1 MQADRREKVLKS
13 LAFAGTALIIPI
25 LAAASV
31 VEKFCGSDFVHD
43 HIYTAFPL
51 LLLWG
56 LAGFSSLLYLLKRRM
71 WRRPAVFCLHLS
83 FLLILLGALLT
94 HLTGRQGR
102 LHLRTGEAPVRA
114 FSGSDGRSEA
124 LPFAVSLADFHLE
137 YYSGTAAP
145 SDFVSTLHIEDPDG
159 RTEGIVSMNRILR
172 HRNYRFYQSG
182 YDADGRGTHLSVSH
196 DPCGIAV
203 TYTGYLWLL
212 LSIIGFF
219 FERDSTFR
227 RLLRHPSLKRGLG
240 LTLAVGFLSAAPLGA
255 APRTLSREAAG
266 RFCDLNVYYNDRV
279 CPLQTLARDFTRKVC
294 GKTDYE
300 GLTPEQVLCGWFFFY
315 DEWKNE
321 PCIKIKDAQT
331 AKLLGI
337 EGKQA
342 RLTDFTDRNGYKL
355 AEALRSDGSIRRDAQ
370 AANEQFSVISLL
382 CTGALLRIYP
392 YSDPQ
397 SETLQWYSLA
407 DRPSGDMPYEQWLFI
422 RGSMDLVA
430 ERVALKDEAGMIGL
444 IDKIRQYQ
452 LKEGGTALPSA
463 LRFRAEK
470 CYNRIHFDKGLA
482 MTCLTLG
489 IGCFVV
495 FCLGPAFRRRISRRW
510 TGLLNGLLIGLFAY
524 LSLQI
529 GLRWFVSGH
538 VPLANGFET
547 MHFMAWCSL
556 LLTLVLQ
563 RHLPMLLPFGFLLCG
578 FTLLVAMMSASS
590 PRIMTLL
597 PVLQSPLL
605 SVHVLLVM
613 TAYTLLAFTLFDG
626 LTAVVLRC
634 LKRDCAAEIEYLRTV
649 SRILLYPAVF
659 CLTAGIFVGAVW
671 ANLSWGRYWGWDPK
685 EVWALITLLTYAS
698 ALHTESLP
706 CFRQPMFFHGFCIV
720 AFLSVLITYF
730 GVNFLL
736 GGMHSYA

>member
-43 HIYTAFPL
+43 HIYTAFPM

-212 LSIIGFF
+212 LSMIVFF

-227 RLLRHPSLKRGLG
+227 RLLRHPSLRRSAMIAAI
-240 LTLAVGFLSAAPLGA
+240 AVLSAPHVAA
-255 APRTLSREAAG
+255 APRTLSRETAEK
-266 RFCDLNVYYNDRV
+266 FCDLHIYYNDRV
-279 CPLQTLARDFTRKVC
+279 CPLQTLARDFTLKIC
-294 GKTDYE
+294 GKSTYE
-300 GLTPEQVLCGWFFFY
+300 GLTAEQVLTGWFFYY
-315 DEWKNE
+315 DDWKNE
-321 PCIKIKDAQT
+321 PCIKIKGAQT
-331 AKLLGI
+331 ALLLGI
-337 EGKQA
+337 DGKFA
-342 RLTDFTDRNGYKL
+342 RLTDFTDVNGYKL
-355 AEALRSDGSIRRDAQ
+355 DDALRSDDANRRNAA
-370 AANEQFSVISLL
+370 AANERFSIISTL
-382 CTGALLRIYP
+382 CTGSLLKIYP
-392 YSDPQ
+392 YAVPQ

-407 DRPSGDMPYEQWLFI
+407 DRPSGDIPYEQWLFI

-430 ERVALKDEAGMIGL
+430 ERIAVKDDAGAIVL
-444 IDKIRQYQ
+444 LEKIKQYQ
-452 LKEGGTALPSA
+452 VKEGGESMPSNV
-463 LRFRAEK
+463 RFRAEK
-470 CYNRIHFDKGLA
+470 IYNRANFDKPLA
-482 MTCLTLG
+482 MMCLTIGILCFMIFCFSAAMRKPLSGRFVRLLNVMLG
-489 IGCFVV
+489 ILFLYLTAQIAMRWYV
-495 FCLGPAFRRRISRRW
+495 SRH
-510 TGLLNGLLIGLFAY
+510 IP
-524 LSLQI
+524 LS
-529 GLRWFVSGH
+529 
-538 VPLANGFET
+538 NGFET
-547 MHFMAWCSL
+547 MHFMAWCSV

-563 RHLPMLLPFGFLLCG
+563 RRLRMLLPFGFLMCG
-578 FTLLVAMMSASS
+578 FTLLVAMMGESS
-590 PRIMTLL
+590 PRITNLM

-605 SVHVLLVM
+605 SFHVMFVM
-613 TAYTLLAFTLFDG
+613 AAYTLLAFTMLNG
-626 LTAVVLRC
+626 LMAVVLRLARRNC
-634 LKRDCAAEIEYLRTV
+634 SEDIEYLRTV
-649 SRILLYPAVF
+649 SRIVMYPAVF
-659 CLTAGIFVGAVW
+659 CLTVGIFIGAAW
-671 ANLSWGRYWGWDPK
+671 ANVSWGRYWGWDPK